1 MVPDKPKYV
10 LPMLPLH
17 VGSAGRGCKREPTA
31 TLAASKHEPAA
42 IAVALKGESTATTPA
57 KPPFQIKCEIGLASC
72 RKWIALAGAADAA
85 ARAQRPIVVM
95 PLIPW

>member
-10 LPMLPLH
+10 LPMMPLH

-72 RKWIALAGAADAA
+72 RKWIALAGAEGTTT
-85 ARAQRPIVVM
+85 RAQIPGAAI
-95 PLIPW
+95 PLFPW

>member
-1 MVPDKPKYV
+1 MSVRRA
-10 LPMLPLH
+10 
-17 VGSAGRGCKREPTA
+17 VGASESQPPP
-31 TLAASKHEPAA
+31 LAASKHEPAA